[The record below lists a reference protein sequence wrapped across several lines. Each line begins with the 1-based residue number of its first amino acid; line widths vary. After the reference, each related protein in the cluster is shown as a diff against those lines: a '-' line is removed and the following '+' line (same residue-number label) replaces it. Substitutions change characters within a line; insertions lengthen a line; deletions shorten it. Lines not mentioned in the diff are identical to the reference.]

1 MSTEV
6 AAKRVFVSHSHA
18 DNAFCRRL
26 VKSLT
31 DAGLKVW
38 YDEESLGAG
47 HLAEIIER
55 ELGQA
60 DTYIIV
66 LSPAALASPWVQD
79 ERQAAW
85 DLRREGKLRYFI
97 PVVIEG
103 CELPLLLRGM
113 HRVEFFRERYEDG
126 IAHLLKLLDV
136 APSSPISRQVPTL
149 WEEEATISAHAR
161 GCYCLDGS
169 ADGTMLAT
177 GSYDKT
183 VVLWDSQT
191 RQKVRT
197 FIGHTQ
203 GVDAVAW
210 SPAGTLLASASL
222 GQGIRVWN
230 PSTGA
235 QVTILE
241 GHSGAVTDIAWSPNG
256 QHLASA
262 SADQTVRVWNVS
274 QSVCELV
281 IRGHTAPL
289 TSVTWS
295 PDSQWI
301 GSTARDATVRIWSA
315 TASGAAVYTLTGHN
329 GVVYCVRWSPD
340 GRLLA
345 SSGNTS
351 VRLWN
356 FANGESLAALTG
368 HNGYVL
374 RLAWRP
380 DGLAIASSSAD
391 KLVRIWSVETQ
402 RTVAILAGHT
412 DWVHGIYWFPSGHR
426 LASCGGA
433 QDGSLRLWRAAD

>member
-1 MSTEV
+1 MSAEA

-18 DNAFCRRL
+18 DNTFSRKL

-97 PVVIEG
+97 PVVIED

-113 HRVEFFRERYEDG
+113 HRVEFFRETYEDG
-126 IAHLLKLLDV
+126 ITHLLKLLDV
-136 APSSPISRQVPTL
+136 TLSSPVSRQVPTL
-149 WEEEATISAHAR
+149 WEEEATITAHAR
-161 GCYCLDGS
+161 GCYCLDGAS
-169 ADGTMLAT
+169 DGSLLAT

-210 SPAGTLLASASL
+210 SPDGSLVASAS
-222 GQGIRVWN
+222 V
-230 PSTGA
+230 
-235 QVTILE
+235 
-241 GHSGAVTDIAWSPNG
+241 
-256 QHLASA
+256 
-262 SADQTVRVWNVS
+262 DQTVRVWNVS
-274 QSVCELV
+274 KSACELV

-295 PDSQWI
+295 PDGQWI

-315 TASGAAVYTLTGHN
+315 
-329 GVVYCVRWSPD
+329 
-340 GRLLA
+340 
-345 SSGNTS
+345 
-351 VRLWN
+351 
-356 FANGESLAALTG
+356 
-368 HNGYVL
+368 
-374 RLAWRP
+374 
-380 DGLAIASSSAD
+380 
-391 KLVRIWSVETQ
+391 
-402 RTVAILAGHT
+402 
-412 DWVHGIYWFPSGHR
+412 
-426 LASCGGA
+426 
-433 QDGSLRLWRAAD
+433 